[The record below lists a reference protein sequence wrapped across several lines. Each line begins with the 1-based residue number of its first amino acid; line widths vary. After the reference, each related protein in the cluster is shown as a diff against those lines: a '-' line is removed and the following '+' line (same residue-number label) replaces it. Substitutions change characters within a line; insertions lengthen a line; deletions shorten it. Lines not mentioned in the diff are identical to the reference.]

1 MDKIKRAIVTGG
13 TGVLGNA
20 LINEL
25 VSRNIEVLVLV
36 RKNGRIQN
44 IPSHPLVKTEICA
57 LEDIG
62 KFTVPK
68 EKYDVF
74 FHLAWNGT
82 YGESRNDSSIQEKN
96 VEYTLDAVRFAYK
109 CGCKKFVGVG
119 SQAEN
124 GVLKNGEKISP
135 ESPENP
141 VSAYGKAK
149 LRAGKESRKLCEE
162 LGLLHNWCRVISVY
176 GPCDAPYTMVMSTL
190 IKMLQNKDCDFT
202 PAEQQWDYIY
212 SGDAAKAFFS
222 VAEKGKNNG
231 IYVIGSGKSDSL
243 KNYILK
249 MAKATGTTAK
259 CNFGALEYYPH
270 QPMYLCADIKNLTD
284 DTGFIPETEFEN
296 GIEKTVDYIKNNLV

>member
-44 IPSHPLVKTEICA
+44 IPSHSLVKIQICA

-62 KFTVPK
+62 KFNTPK

-82 YGESRNDSSIQEKN
+82 YGESRNDSATQEKN

-119 SQAEN
+119 SQGEN
-124 GVLKNGEKISP
+124 GVLEKGKKLSAD
-135 ESPENP
+135 SPENP

-176 GPCDAPYTMVMSTL
+176 GPCDASYTMVMSTL

-212 SGDAAKAFFS
+212 SGDAAKAVFS
-222 VAEKGKNNG
+222 VAEKGKNNE

-270 QPMYLCADIKNLTD
+270 QPMYLCADIKNLTH